1 MSMAI
6 TLGGVAS
13 VLVGFNTGEGDAST
27 SQIISKRTIDIIT
40 IIYTPVS
47 LFIMIYALFTYEWR
61 RRFMH
66 KKQVSVQI
74 CLILVVFST
83 ISNLQTMNRLVPVLF
98 GYAETTFS
106 ALCDPWCKHA

>member
-1 MSMAI
+1 MCATSAANERTFLSWMSMAI

-13 VLVGFNTGEGDAST
+13 VLVGFNTGEEDGSP

-47 LFIMIYALFTYEWR
+47 LFIMMYALFTYEWR

-66 KKQVSVQI
+66 KKQVCVCVQ
-74 CLILVVFST
+74 T
-83 ISNLQTMNRLVPVLF
+83 
-98 GYAETTFS
+98 GET
-106 ALCDPWCKHA
+106 